1 VSSNDVAMRGRL
13 ESIHLAPEAGAPMR
27 AVERARAIA
36 GQGLEGDRYALG
48 LGHWSPIRRAGYG
61 LTLVERE
68 VIAELNAT
76 YLFGLGPGATR
87 RNLTT
92 SGIRLD
98 ALIGRRFRV
107 GDVVCQAVR
116 RCEPCSYLEGLLG
129 QEVLYPLVH
138 KGGIRVE
145 ILESGAIAVGDL
157 IEALPD

>member
-1 VSSNDVAMRGRL
+1 MRGRV
-13 ESIHLAPEAGAPMR
+13 ESIHLAPVAGAPMQ
-27 AVERARAIA
+27 AVERAQAIA

-48 LGHWSPIRRAGYG
+48 LGHWSPIHRAGDG

-68 VIAELNAT
+68 VLVELNAT
-76 YLFGLGPGATR
+76 YEFGLGPGATR

-98 ALIGRRFRV
+98 DLIGRRFRV
-107 GDVVCQAVR
+107 GEVVCQAVR
-116 RCEPCSYLEGLLG
+116 RCEPCSYLEGLLD

-145 ILESGAIAVGDL
+145 ILDSGAISVGDP
-157 IEALPD
+157 IEAFDD